1 MISENYKD
9 KLTFAYEIFKL
20 LQDDELS
27 YFYRGTFS
35 QLITENLI
43 SLTQTNLEQSNEP
56 TKIKKKVYFIM
67 VESLQ
72 NIIKHQ
78 DDSEDKEL
86 TESGIFL
93 IQKRGDKYFITS
105 GNLIEIP
112 NIDPL
117 KQKLEK
123 INSLDPDDLKT
134 YYLEMLRNGTISEKG
149 GAGLGLI
156 EIAKKSGNKLA
167 FDFRDVDNSHSY
179 FYLQT
184 SINSGLIENEEGN
197 LNISTNGFTVHG
209 IKSLH
214 NILNSEKVELIF
226 RGVINQDTLI
236 SLLSVIKAQLT
247 ENIVKRRT
255 ISLIIELLQNIVRHG
270 YSAFENSEDNSGIFI
285 ISKREE
291 GYHLY
296 TGNYIENSK
305 KEVLQTRIDVVNNL
319 KREELDEIYNKG
331 LYAQDDKFKS
341 NAGLGLVKLRK
352 KSKET
357 FKYSFHEVNENFSFF
372 TFEVVV

>member
-1 MISENYKD
+1 MITENYKD

-20 LQDDELS
+20 LKDDELS

-78 DDSEDKEL
+78 DDSENKEL
-86 TESGIFL
+86 SESGIFL
-93 IQKRGDKYFITS
+93 IQKRKDKYFITS
-105 GNLIEIP
+105 GNLIEEP
-112 NIDPL
+112 NISPL
-117 KQKLEK
+117 RQKIEK
-123 INSLDPDDLKT
+123 INSLDTNSLKS

-167 FDFRDVDNSHSY
+167 FDFRNIDNSHSY

-184 SINSGLIENEEGN
+184 SINSGIAENGEN
-197 LNISTNGFTVHG
+197 NVNFPSNGFTIQG
-209 IKSLH
+209 ITSLH
-214 NILNSEKVELIF
+214 SILNNERVELIF

-247 ENIVKRRT
+247 ENIIKRRT

-285 ISKREE
+285 ICKREG

-319 KREELDEIYNKG
+319 KKD
-331 LYAQDDKFKS
+331 
-341 NAGLGLVKLRK
+341 
-352 KSKET
+352 
-357 FKYSFHEVNENFSFF
+357 
-372 TFEVVV
+372 